1 MLEPEAWSEVRLIHE
16 AVLSLRV
23 EMNGTTYTYRDIC
36 AGWRGECY
44 TNSILSFADIFAFLR
59 EGIDRYLLYTVQ
71 YCTLCTVLYTVYS
84 TVILYLNLPF
94 ANLALVLVVV
104 MLKTAFFQIKHY
116 QSDFCFL
123 IKNQATN

>member
-36 AGWRGECY
+36 ARWRGECY

-59 EGIDRYLLYTVQ
+59 EGIDRYLLYTLHF
-71 YCTLCTVLYTVYS
+71 TLCTVLYTVYW
-84 TVILYLNLPF
+84 TL
-94 ANLALVLVVV
+94 
-104 MLKTAFFQIKHY
+104 
-116 QSDFCFL
+116 
-123 IKNQATN
+123 

>member
-36 AGWRGECY
+36 ARWRGECY

-59 EGIDRYLLYTVQ
+59 EGIDRYLLYAVQ

-84 TVILYLNLPF
+84 TVHCKQYTLKIVYCTAIL
-94 ANLALVLVVV
+94 
-104 MLKTAFFQIKHY
+104 
-116 QSDFCFL
+116 
-123 IKNQATN
+123 